1 MGRGVVED
9 RWAEV
14 GVEDRWAEVGVED
27 RWAEAGVKYGF
38 LVSK

>member
-1 MGRGVVED
+1 MED

-27 RWAEAGVKYGF
+27 RWAEVLLRIGGQRWV
-38 LVSK
+38 